1 MRKLLRRLVVWVGG
15 ALLLALVVATGL
27 QWLLSHLAL
36 ERNPP
41 PGELVVVSGR
51 QMHLLCHG
59 QGAPAVILESGLPG
73 TSLGWASVIEDI
85 ASFTR
90 VCAYDRAGF
99 A

>member
-1 MRKLLRRLVVWVGG
+1 MREFLKRIVVWVGG
-15 ALLLALVVATGL
+15 ALSLAFAVAISL
-27 QWLLSHLAL
+27 QWLLSLRAL

-73 TSLGWASVIEDI
+73 TSLGWPSVIEEI